1 MIHREVFQKMPNISI
16 VYHQHL
22 LIIQIKI
29 KNEIYQQNL
38 IEKTINKYSQEI
50 IQVAGVEI
58 PVIRKKVLQQ
68 QHYLHIHDHYINHVL
83 IVIVN
88 NNVYH

>member
-1 MIHREVFQKMPNISI
+1 MIHREVFQKMRNISI

-29 KNEIYQQNL
+29 KNEIHQQNL

-50 IQVAGVEI
+50 IQVAAV
-58 PVIRKKVLQQ
+58 
-68 QHYLHIHDHYINHVL
+68 
-83 IVIVN
+83 
-88 NNVYH
+88 